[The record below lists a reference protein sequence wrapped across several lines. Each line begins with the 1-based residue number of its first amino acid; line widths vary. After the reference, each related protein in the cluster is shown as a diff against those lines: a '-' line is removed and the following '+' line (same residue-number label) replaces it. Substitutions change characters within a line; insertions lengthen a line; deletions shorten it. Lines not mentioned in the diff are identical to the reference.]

1 MAKTYVNV
9 IKKDA
14 VINVP
19 FTTDDVAKLQAIL
32 LKHLDYKIAIDDDSW
47 NTVEEL
53 CSRIDHY
60 AIIQHKI
67 ESKEVL
73 F

>member
-19 FTTDDVAKLQAIL
+19 FTTDDIARLQAIL
-32 LKHLDYKIAIDDDSW
+32 LKHLDKKLSIDDESW
-47 NTVEEL
+47 NTIEEL
-53 CSRIDHY
+53 CERIDQN
-60 AIIQHKI
+60 AVNQDKI
-67 ESKEVL
+67 ESKEVS

>member
-19 FTTDDVAKLQAIL
+19 FTTDDIARLQAIL
-32 LKHLDYKIAIDDDSW
+32 LKHLDKKLSIDDESW
-47 NTVEEL
+47 NTIEEL
-53 CSRIDHY
+53 CERIDHN
-60 AIIQHKI
+60 AVNQDKI
-67 ESKEVL
+67 ESKEVS

>member
-19 FTTDDVAKLQAIL
+19 FTTNDIVKLQAIL
-32 LKHLDYKIAIDDDSW
+32 LKHLDKKVSIDDESW
-47 NTVEEL
+47 NTLEEL
-53 CSRIDHY
+53 CDRIDQN
-60 AIIQHKI
+60 AINQDKM
-67 ESKEVL
+67 ESKEVS